1 MRFVTG
7 SGAPAE
13 DIGEVEVTLLEPV
26 MAGDVLEVGFDV
38 VAVERGDV
46 TDVVEMGSLRLNWL
60 ENCFSSPTL
69 VLFSLTSF
77 PLTSGSASEAG
88 GLSRGISGNK
98 HVIIVDKSRP
108 HLTCAKSNRTTRQI

>member
-13 DIGEVEVTLLEPV
+13 DIGDVEVTLLQPV
-26 MAGDVLEVGFDV
+26 MAGLAGDVLEVGFDV
-38 VAVERGDV
+38 VAVERGDD
-46 TDVVEMGSLRLNWL
+46 TDVVEMGFLRLNRL
-60 ENCFSSPTL
+60 ENCFSSPSL

-88 GLSRGISGNK
+88 GLSLGISGNK
-98 HVIIVDKSRP
+98 HVKIVD
-108 HLTCAKSNRTTRQI
+108 